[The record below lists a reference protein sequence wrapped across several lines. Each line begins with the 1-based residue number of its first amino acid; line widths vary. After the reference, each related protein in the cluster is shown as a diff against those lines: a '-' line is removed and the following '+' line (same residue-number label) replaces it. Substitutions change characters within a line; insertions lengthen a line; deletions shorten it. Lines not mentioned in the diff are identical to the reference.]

1 MYIGSNKMKTSSNGH
16 LRRPFALYFEI
27 CPLFNHEQNANVLK
41 NNGVENIII
50 SRGILMKGN
59 TKGNAVY
66 HIWRSGIMTKS
77 HTEKPS
83 ANTMRYQCWYYQRH
97 FEHPTNREPFSNMLI
112 SVATELCYSD
122 KYWCCAHCLLI
133 NFNIIGL

>member
-1 MYIGSNKMKTSSNGH
+1 MKTSLNGH
-16 LRRPFALYFEI
+16 LRRPFALYSEI
-27 CPLFNHEQNANVLK
+27 CPLFNHAQNANVLK

-77 HTEKPS
+77 RTE
-83 ANTMRYQCWYYQRH
+83 NLLQTQCDINVDIINVVLSIQ
-97 FEHPTNREPFSNMLI
+97 PTENRSQI
-112 SVATELCYSD
+112 C
-122 KYWCCAHCLLI
+122 
-133 NFNIIGL
+133 